1 LANAKTTSAE
11 GAIHS
16 RLHVERICA
25 IEARDLKGW
34 KFAPTSEPT
43 LDSHMAT
50 EVELIDAEALQ
61 TRVRELRR
69 FL

>member
-1 LANAKTTSAE
+1 M
-11 GAIHS
+11 
-16 RLHVERICA
+16 R
-25 IEARDLKGW
+25 
-34 KFAPTSEPT
+34 KFARECETA
-43 LDSHMAT
+43 LDSRMAT

>member
-1 LANAKTTSAE
+1 MRVRPWR
-11 GAIHS
+11 S
-16 RLHVERICA
+16 RDQGERICT
-25 IEARDLKGW
+25 IEARDLKVW
-34 KFAPTSEPT
+34 VFAPTSET
-43 LDSHMAT
+43 ALDSRMAT

>member
-1 LANAKTTSAE
+1 MPQACLRVRPWR
-11 GAIHS
+11 S
-16 RLHVERICA
+16 RDHGERICTGK
-25 IEARDLKGW
+25 ARDLKGRP
-34 KFAPTSEPT
+34 FARDDESA
-43 LDSHMAT
+43 LDSRMAT